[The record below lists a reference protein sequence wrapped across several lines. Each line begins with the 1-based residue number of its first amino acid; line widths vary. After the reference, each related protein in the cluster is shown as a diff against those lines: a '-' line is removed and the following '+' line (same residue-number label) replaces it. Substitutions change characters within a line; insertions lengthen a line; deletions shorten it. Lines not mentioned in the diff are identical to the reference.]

1 MGKGRGAENKELR
14 EMVFKLREKK
24 YTQQY
29 IGDLCGIS
37 KQRVNTIL
45 KQKDM
50 KNTEAK
56 RKYRMFYWPALRKFL
71 DENDMSVREFC
82 ILLGEQNQ
90 STSNLARF
98 LYGYTDT
105 ITIQKLNRILE
116 VTGMTYEEIFMQG
129 AEDECTQEHSKGKD
143 VQNVR

>member
-1 MGKGRGAENKELR
+1 MARGRGAENKELR
-14 EMVFKLREKK
+14 DMVFKLREKK

-29 IGDLCGIS
+29 IGDVCGVS
-37 KQRVNTIL
+37 RQRVNTIL
-45 KQKDM
+45 KQK
-50 KNTEAK
+50 NTKSTETK
-56 RKYRMFYWPALRKFL
+56 GRRRTFYWSALRNFL
-71 DENDMSVREFC
+71 DEKDMSVREFC

-116 VTGMTYEEIFMQG
+116 VTGMTYEEIFLQG
-129 AEDECTQEHSKGKD
+129 VDDVCTQE
-143 VQNVR
+143 R

>member
-1 MGKGRGAENKELR
+1 MARGRGVENKELQD
-14 EMVFKLREKK
+14 MVFKLREKK

-29 IGDLCGIS
+29 IGDVCGVS
-37 KQRVNTIL
+37 RQRVNTIL
-45 KQKDM
+45 KQKNM
-50 KNTEAK
+50 ENTEAK
-56 RKYRMFYWPALRKFL
+56 GKHRTFYWQALRKFL
-71 DENDMSVREFC
+71 DDNDMSVREFC

-116 VTGMTYEEIFMQG
+116 VTGMTYEEIFIQG
-129 AEDECTQEHSKGKD
+129 VEDEK
-143 VQNVR
+143 